1 MARLPGETFQLP
13 SQGLFYE
20 DGELDDSVVN
30 GEVHIYPMTGLDEII
45 FRSPDKLLSGQAIN
59 EVFARCIPQI
69 KKCNRLLSK
78 DVDFLLMALRM
89 ITYGPEIEIIYTHN
103 CEKAKQ
109 QHYMVPIRPLLV
121 ATKMIDPTTIS
132 DQYNITIQSGQRVK
146 LRPSLF
152 ENTIMLYQS
161 TLSSTS
167 DDEMRVMHQRLLDV
181 LTGMIISVDDVTDPK
196 LISEWVTNLPAGWL
210 KDLSTRAKSSAD
222 WGVEQIAHIKCR
234 DCGAEVPIE
243 VPINPINFFM

>member
-13 SQGLFYE
+13 SQGLFYK

-30 GEVHIYPMTGLDEII
+30 GEVHVYPMTGLDEII

-89 ITYGPEIEIIYTHN
+89 VTYGPEVEIIFTHT
-103 CEKAKQ
+103 CENAKQ
-109 QHYMVPIRPLLV
+109 HHYMVPIRPLLA

-132 DQYNITIQSGQRVK
+132 DQYNITIQSGQHVC

-161 TLSSTS
+161 TLNAAS
-167 DDEMRVMHQRLLDV
+167 DSEMQEMHQRLLDV
-181 LTGMIISVDDVTDPK
+181 LIGMIVSVDDVADSK
-196 LISEWVTNLPAGWL
+196 LIGEWVRNLPANWL
-210 KDLSTRAKSSAD
+210 RDLSLRAKSSAD
-222 WGVEQIAHIKCR
+222 WGVEQIAQIKCR
-234 DCGAEVPIE
+234 DCGTELPIE